1 MKLLERRLP
10 EEGVR
15 LIVSAFIA
23 DIGGV
28 VASVVLMIL
37 RWLMTYSFGSIF
49 CYKGVNSDK
58 YCFQEG
64 NISSIIGK
72 HLQYIYV
79 FARKKFCK

>member
-37 RWLMTYSFGSIF
+37 R
-49 CYKGVNSDK
+49 
-58 YCFQEG
+58 
-64 NISSIIGK
+64 
-72 HLQYIYV
+72 
-79 FARKKFCK
+79 